1 MARSKHHNRE
11 GIFCDPM
18 LAGQPLV
25 HGDNYVELSFSTLKQ
40 EPICNS
46 QPPLVVYSAHLVPG
60 NVRL

>member
-1 MARSKHHNRE
+1 
-11 GIFCDPM
+11 M

-25 HGDNYVELSFSTLKQ
+25 HGDNYVEPSFSTLKQ
-40 EPICNS
+40 EPICNA